1 LKKLKTVTADI
12 TVIGEEKMEFT
23 TPKMKETIKKQTSK
37 RVSEDAANSLG
48 TILETFAGD
57 VAEEAKAVAEED
69 GRKTVRRE
77 DIRQALE

>member
-1 LKKLKTVTADI
+1 
-12 TVIGEEKMEFT
+12 MEFT

-37 RVSEDAANSLG
+37 RVSEDAAKSLG
-48 TILETFAGD
+48 EILETFAGD
-57 VAEEAKAVAEED
+57 VAEEAKAVAQED

>member
-1 LKKLKTVTADI
+1 
-12 TVIGEEKMEFT
+12 MEFT

-48 TILETFAGD
+48 DILETFAGD
-57 VAEEAKAVAEED
+57 VAEEAKAIAEED